1 MSQETPDLNSPATA
15 GADTQEPAPDLEAK
29 VVEILRSCYDPE
41 IPVNIYELGLVYGV
55 QVDPPGQV
63 NVKMTLTSP
72 ACPAAAYL
80 PCEVEGKV
88 RTIPGVKDAKVEV
101 VWDPPWH
108 PNMMSEAAKLQLG
121 LM

>member
-1 MSQETPDLNSPATA
+1 
-15 GADTQEPAPDLEAK
+15 
-29 VVEILRSCYDPE
+29 
-41 IPVNIYELGLVYGV
+41 LVYGV
-55 QVDPPGQV
+55 KVDPPGQV
-63 NVKMTLTSP
+63 NVRMTLTSP
-72 ACPAAAYL
+72 ACPAAAYI
-80 PCEVEGKV
+80 PQEVEGKV